1 MKWLLEMDPNEKTKS
16 RIDVYK
22 KKQEEYTEAFER
34 KTKAFN
40 DALKRSM
47 DNPINDTI
55 EKQRAEYDVW
65 VSENQKT
72 YNNFVQAAYMDWV
85 TTGRKEEVE
94 YYFAIVDNDSAMS
107 RVEASKV
114 RTSYSYLVLFV
125 EPFVFFRLL
134 CALLSSA
141 TLTVPLSTPRS
152 NSPHRTGMFA
162 QHIGWLSSI

>member
-1 MKWLLEMDPNEKTKS
+1 LKWLLEKDPNDKTKS
-16 RIDVYK
+16 RIDVYRE
-22 KKQEEYTEAFER
+22 KQERYTEAFER

-40 DALKRSM
+40 DALKRAVE
-47 DNPINDTI
+47 DPRNDTI

-94 YYFAIVDNDSAMS
+94 YYFAIVDNDSAMA

-114 RTSYSYLVLFV
+114 YSSYGYHVFV
-125 EPFVFFRLL
+125 V
-134 CALLSSA
+134 
-141 TLTVPLSTPRS
+141 
-152 NSPHRTGMFA
+152 
-162 QHIGWLSSI
+162 